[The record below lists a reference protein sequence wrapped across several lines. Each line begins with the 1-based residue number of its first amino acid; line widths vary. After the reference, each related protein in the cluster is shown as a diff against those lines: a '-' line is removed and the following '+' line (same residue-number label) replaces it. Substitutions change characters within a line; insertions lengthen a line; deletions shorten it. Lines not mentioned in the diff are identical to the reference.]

1 MVLSCLISPL
11 CIHLARRAS
20 LWRTILLMGPLL
32 VVGYTAW
39 PLLHRESPALSLD
52 SLHFAYSL
60 LGVYSYTTLFYAASW
75 LNARRRGN
83 GIRLIGFGGA
93 TLLFS
98 LLLGTYALPAI
109 RASLSH
115 GTTVNYLF
123 ALLAVTILLS
133 SSAYVFLLEQMGFWE
148 AAPPG
153 RPARPTRP
161 LPGAFSPVIQIEA
174 AAQGPQEAQ
183 EDGPLPPEALSQEDC
198 ERLFRQLGLT
208 RQQACIAAMLA
219 RKRHDADI
227 CASLNISP
235 STLKTHIRNILRR
248 LNINSRHELPWL
260 ACRAAGG
267 QSEE

>member
-1 MVLSCLISPL
+1 MEPCCPGPAAPAAHCGAELPDFPALHPSGTPGIPL
-11 CIHLARRAS
+11 AHHPAH
-20 LWRTILLMGPLL
+20 GPAAGGGLYAL
-32 VVGYTAW
+32 
-39 PLLHRESPALSLD
+39 PLHRESGPSPWTCTSPTACWASTATP
-52 SLHFAYSL
+52 HA
-60 LGVYSYTTLFYAASW
+60 FYAASW

-174 AAQGPQEAQ
+174 AAGPWEA
-183 EDGPLPPEALSQEDC
+183 
-198 ERLFRQLGLT
+198 
-208 RQQACIAAMLA
+208 
-219 RKRHDADI
+219 
-227 CASLNISP
+227 
-235 STLKTHIRNILRR
+235 
-248 LNINSRHELPWL
+248 W
-260 ACRAAGG
+260 GG
-267 QSEE
+267 QPASAGSPEPGRLRTAFPPARADPPAGLHRGHAGPKAP